1 MSKFKR
7 LFASIVNKNGTEVRV
22 KDTGDLSVSLTEEQE
37 AILDKNTMGAFG
49 EQITSHR
56 MPVVQ
61 IANKYR
67 IDPANL
73 NEVEIFEATG
83 GSADNNGNLFRC
95 QTGTNVGGY
104 GVIRSV
110 ETLNYRAGQG
120 IQGFVTASFTTG
132 ISLSLQFAGMFN
144 LTETLAFGY
153 DGTDFSVLHSYDG
166 AADER
171 LITVTV
177 TGAGTCTVTLAD
189 DAVGITVTNSDVQT
203 NAEELRAGLEADG
216 TLSAKWRF
224 EQVDDR
230 VYAISKSAAAQ
241 SGIFSVSGG
250 ITATITQQTVGK
262 AKTDAHVTQTSWNI
276 TSTPFT
282 GFDPTKIN
290 IYKIQLG
297 YLGVANITYSIYN
310 PNTGRFVEVHR
321 IKWANNYN
329 QTHIGKPNLKIGW
342 TAASLG
348 ASGTNLTV
356 QGGSGAI
363 FLEGDEI
370 LKNNTYADNNIVGS
384 LGTTLTNLITVKS
397 RLEYGDYYNLG
408 KVFPLTITV
417 DNEHNKAIIVEVYR
431 SPNVAGTTNYQFID
445 EFNSISIV
453 DKSGTTVTNGDLIDS
468 FIVAANGN
476 VREDLTSLKTE
487 LLPEETFVVA
497 AKTVSGTSAGDTTV
511 SITWKEEK

>member
-1 MSKFKR
+1 MNITRSYIPQT
-7 LFASIVNKNGTEVRV
+7 S
-22 KDTGDLSVSLTEEQE
+22 S
-37 AILDKNTMGAFG
+37 GAFG
-49 EQITSHR
+49 ENITSHR

-61 IANKYR
+61 IANKYK

-73 NEVEIFEATG
+73 NEIEIFEATG

-95 QTGTNVGGY
+95 QTGTSVGGY
-104 GVIRSV
+104 GVVRST

-132 ISLSLQFAGMFN
+132 IALSLQFAGMFN

-153 DGTDFSVLHSYDG
+153 DGTDFSCLHSHDG

-171 LITVTV
+171 LITVTA

-189 DAVGITVTNSDVQT
+189 DAVGISVTNSDVQT

-230 VYAISKSAAAQ
+230 VYAISKNAAAQ
-241 SGIFSVSGG
+241 TGTFSVSGG
-250 ITATITQQTVGK
+250 ITATIAQQTVGK
-262 AKTDAHVTQTSWNI
+262 AKTDNHTAQADWNI

-282 GFDPTKIN
+282 GFDPTNIN

-310 PNTGRFVEVHR
+310 PNTGRFVDVHR
-321 IKWANNYN
+321 VKWANNYN

-356 QGGSGAI
+356 QGASGAI

-370 LKNNTYADNNIVGS
+370 LKNNTYADSNVVGS

-408 KVFPLTITV
+408 KVFPLSVSI
-417 DNEHNKAIIVEVYR
+417 DNEHNKGIFIEIYR
-431 SPNVAGTTNYQFID
+431 SPDVAGTTNFQFID
-445 EFNSISIV
+445 EFNSIAIV
-453 DKSGTTVTNGDLIDS
+453 DKSGTTVTNGALIESKIIPAGAGGD
-468 FIVAANGN
+468 I
-476 VREDLTSLKTE
+476 DLTILKTE

-497 AKTVSGTSAGDTTV
+497 ARTVSGTNANDVIVT
-511 SITWKEEK
+511 ITWKEEK